1 MQLATEQH
9 YSRAEYLAMEETT
22 QVRHEFLQGKI
33 FAMSG
38 GTFNHAVLSGN
49 VYFALKTKLR
59 EKPCQ
64 PLNSDMRIHTPAG
77 LDTYPDVSVYCGQ
90 PELTDNNKTLLNPV
104 VIIEVLSPTTRNYD
118 QGEKFRLYRSIPSLQ
133 DYLLIDSE
141 RIAASHFHKLANAD
155 WLLHEHTVSS
165 DIILL
170 PAIEQPL
177 SLAEI
182 YENVPL

>member
-1 MQLATEQH
+1 MQPATEQH
-9 YSRAEYLAMEETT
+9 YSRVEYLAMEETAN
-22 QVRHEFLQGKI
+22 VRHEFFQSQF

-38 GTFNHAVLSGN
+38 GTFNQAVLSGN
-49 VYFALKTKLR
+49 VYFVLKTKLR

-77 LDTYPDVSVYCGQ
+77 LDTYPDISVYCGQ

-104 VIIEVLSPTTRNYD
+104 VIVEVLSPTTRNYD

-141 RIAASHFHKLANAD
+141 RVEVSHFRKLENAE
-155 WLLHEHTVSS
+155 WLLHEYTLTG
-165 DIILL
+165 DIISLQ
-170 PAIEQPL
+170 AVEQQL

-182 YENVPL
+182 YENVHF

>member
-22 QVRHEFLQGKI
+22 NVRHEFFQGKI

-64 PLNSDMRIHTPAG
+64 PLNSDMRIHTPSG

-141 RIAASHFHKLANAD
+141 RIAASHFRKLANAD

-170 PAIEQPL
+170 QAIEQPL

-182 YENVPL
+182 YENVFL